1 MTTKKILI
9 GSAIA
14 GILLLF
20 SSCKKDGGCYYCRF
34 GVTNGYQ
41 RPPEIYCGQMPAN
54 FTDPS
59 GNPIQYSC
67 QPR

>member
-1 MTTKKILI
+1 MTTKKTMLFVML
-9 GSAIA
+9 AIA
-14 GILLLF
+14 LIFL
-20 SSCKKDGGCYYCRF
+20 SSCKKDGGCYYCTF
-34 GVTNGYQ
+34 GSTNGYQ

-54 FTDPS
+54 FTDPA